1 MNRPTVIDSHKPRNA
16 GEHTRNVSK
25 RAKFSGLQHATP
37 IKPTH
42 AVVMHKGFGLHV
54 TSSDGKSI
62 EACPAFSIK
71 GCVVDANGQNP
82 AYLMCFE
89 TLLGSEVTEAIPLAV
104 LASPEQLVK
113 LLLSRGF
120 PVPQS
125 NIKQRGQAI
134 KHYLEQN
141 CPQDKQFVR
150 ALSDGWAQLPDGTNV
165 YVYGDSVLGAKS
177 SNYQAI
183 RLPAS
188 PASNRQGSPDE
199 WHALLKLLQREP
211 IAVLAVCAALSAPL
225 LAPLGF
231 ATLMLF
237 LVGPSSIGKT
247 IILMLVAS
255 IFDSPNDMLTWE
267 GTDNGI
273 EANALQ
279 RKDKPLVIDE
289 VGQAKARQFAA
300 LSYRLTNTGS
310 KQRAT
315 AKGEAVAVQRTRT
328 TIISAGEIPPL
339 EHMTQAGI
347 APKQGQDARL
357 VAVSAKL
364 QHGVW
369 TDLGKFAS
377 GADKSHYIQRELQ
390 NVHGIA
396 GKQFCKQI
404 AKDVDVYALTFAA
417 VADDLA
423 QEIYPDAHTLEDGV
437 PGRVLRNF
445 ALFAFAGLL
454 AVEKKTVPWSDKN
467 VMDAVKRGYATW
479 LTDYQARQPIQDA
492 TLLAPLRLFFQS
504 QRSSKF
510 KPLSAW
516 RDNHEGTVAGF
527 EYANRNGEL
536 LFLVYPTYFKQNL
549 CGDHALK
556 DVLTALRKANLLR
569 EGPRKVPTLQ
579 VLLPGTKQNA
589 SFYAIRPEILH
600 D

>member
-1 MNRPTVIDSHKPRNA
+1 MNTSSQRSKFVAAPSHAVTPKP
-16 GEHTRNVSK
+16 
-25 RAKFSGLQHATP
+25 AKQA
-37 IKPTH
+37 KPTYSI
-42 AVVMHKGFGLHV
+42 VMHKGFGLHV
-54 TSSDGKSI
+54 SGSDGRSL
-62 EACPAFSIK
+62 EACPDFSIK

-89 TLLGSEVTEAIPLAV
+89 TLLGVEVTEAIPLAA

-113 LLLSRGF
+113 MLLSRGF

-125 NIKQRGQAI
+125 NIKQRGLAI
-134 KHYLEQN
+134 KHYLDQN
-141 CPQDKQFVR
+141 CPQDKPFVR
-150 ALSDGWAQLPDGTNV
+150 ANSDGWMQLPDGTKV

-177 SNYQAI
+177 SSYQAI

-188 PASNRQGSPDE
+188 IASNRQGNPDA
-199 WHALLKLLQREP
+199 WHALLKQLQREP

-225 LAPLGF
+225 LGPLGF
-231 ATLMLF
+231 STLMLF
-237 LVGPSSIGKT
+237 LAGPSSIGKT

-289 VGQAKARQFAA
+289 VEQAKARQFAA
-300 LSYRLTNTGS
+300 LSYRLTNIGG
-310 KQRAT
+310 KQRAN

-339 EHMTQAGI
+339 ELMAQAGI
-347 APKQGQDARL
+347 TPKQGQVARL
-357 VAVSAKL
+357 VSVPAKL

-369 TDLGKFAS
+369 NYLGKFAS

-390 NVHGIA
+390 NVHGLA
-396 GKQFCKQI
+396 GKQFCKHV
-404 AKDVDVYALTFAA
+404 AKDVDVYAPTFAA

-423 QEIYPDAHTLEDGV
+423 QEIYPDAQTSEDGV

-454 AVEKKTVPWSDKN
+454 AVEKQIVPWSDKN
-467 VMDAVKRGYATW
+467 VMDAVKHGYASW
-479 LTDYQARQPIQDA
+479 LADYQARQPMQDA
-492 TLLAPLRLFFQS
+492 TLLAPTRLFFQS
-504 QRSSKF
+504 QRSTKF
-510 KPLSAW
+510 KPLNTW
-516 RDNHEGTVAGF
+516 RDNHEGTVAGY
-527 EYANRNGEL
+527 EHVNRNGER
-536 LFLVYPTYFKQNL
+536 LFLVFPTYFKQYL
-549 CGDHALK
+549 CGDHAPK
-556 DVLTALRKANLLR
+556 DVLMALRKANLLR
-569 EGPRKVPTLQ
+569 EGPRNVPTLQ

-589 SFYAIRPEILH
+589 SFYAIRPEILL

>member
-1 MNRPTVIDSHKPRNA
+1 MKNTSQR
-16 GEHTRNVSK
+16 SK
-25 RAKFSGLQHATP
+25 FVAAPPQAATP
-37 IKPTH
+37 KPASSTQ
-42 AVVMHKGFGLHV
+42 AKPAYTIVMHKGFGLHV
-54 TSSDGKSI
+54 SGSDGSSL
-62 EACPAFSIK
+62 EACPDFSIK
-71 GCVVDANGQNP
+71 GIAVDANGQNP

-89 TLLGSEVTEAIPLAV
+89 TLLGDEVTEAIPLAA

-120 PVPQS
+120 PVPQN
-125 NIKQRGQAI
+125 NIKQRGKAI

-141 CPQDKQFVR
+141 CPQDKPFVR
-150 ALSDGWAQLPDGTNV
+150 AIGDGWMDLPDGTKV
-165 YVYGDSVLGAKS
+165 YLYGDSVLGGQ
-177 SNYQAI
+177 SNRYQAI

-188 PASNRQGSPDE
+188 AAPHRQGNRAA
-199 WHALLKLLQREP
+199 WFALLKLLQREP
-211 IAVLAVCAALSAPL
+211 IAILAVCAALSAPL
-225 LAPLGF
+225 LGPLGF

-247 IILMLVAS
+247 ILLTLVAS
-255 IFDSPNDMLTWE
+255 IFDSPNDVLTWE

-279 RKDKPLVIDE
+279 RKDKPLPIDE

-310 KQRAT
+310 KQRANAMGKAIT
-315 AKGEAVAVQRTRT
+315 VQRTRT
-328 TIISAGEIPPL
+328 VVVSAGEVPPL
-339 EHMTQAGI
+339 ELMTQAGMS
-347 APKQGQDARL
+347 PKQGQSARL
-357 VAVSAKL
+357 VAVPAQL
-364 QHGVW
+364 RHGVW
-369 TDLGKFAS
+369 DDLGKFAS

-404 AKDVDVYALTFAA
+404 AKDVDVYASTFDAM
-417 VADDLA
+417 ADDLA
-423 QEIYPDAHTLEDGV
+423 QEIYPDAQPQADGV

-454 AVEKKTVPWSDKN
+454 AVEKQIVPWSDKN
-467 VMDAVKRGYATW
+467 VMDAVKRGYASW
-479 LTDYQARQPIQDA
+479 LADYQARQPMQDA
-492 TLLAPLRLFFQS
+492 TLLAPIRLFFQS

-510 KPLSAW
+510 KPLNTW

-527 EYANRNGEL
+527 EYVNRKGEH
-536 LFLVYPTYFKQNL
+536 LFLVYPTYFKQHL
-549 CGDHALK
+549 CGDHSPQ
-556 DVLTALRKANLLR
+556 DVLAALRKANLLR
-569 EGPRKVPTLQ
+569 EGPRNVPTLQ
-579 VLLPGTKQNA
+579 VFLPGTKQNA

>member
-1 MNRPTVIDSHKPRNA
+1 MSNTSQR
-16 GEHTRNVSK
+16 SK
-25 RAKFSGLQHATP
+25 FVAAPSQAATP
-37 IKPTH
+37 KPATQAKPTYSI
-42 AVVMHKGFGLHV
+42 VMHKGFGLHV
-54 TSSDGKSI
+54 SGSDGRSL
-62 EACPAFSIK
+62 EACPDFSIK

-89 TLLGSEVTEAIPLAV
+89 TLLGGEVTEAIPLAA

-113 LLLSRGF
+113 LLLNRGF

-125 NIKQRGQAI
+125 NIKQRGLAI

-141 CPQDKQFVR
+141 CPQDKPFVR
-150 ALSDGWAQLPDGTNV
+150 AFSDGWMQLPDGTSV
-165 YVYGDSVLGAKS
+165 FVYGDSVLGAKS
-177 SNYQAI
+177 SSYQAI

-188 PASNRQGSPDE
+188 IASTRQGNPDA
-199 WHALLKLLQREP
+199 WHAMLKLLQREP

-225 LAPLGF
+225 LGPLGF

-289 VGQAKARQFAA
+289 VGQARARQFAA

-328 TIISAGEIPPL
+328 TIISAGEITPL

-347 APKQGQDARL
+347 APKQGQDVRL
-357 VAVSAKL
+357 VAVPAKL
-364 QHGVW
+364 KHGVW
-369 TDLGKFAS
+369 NDLGKFAS
-377 GADKSHYIQRELQ
+377 GAEKSHYIQRELQ

-396 GKQFCKQI
+396 GKQFCKHV
-404 AKDVDVYALTFAA
+404 AKDVDVYAPTFAA

-423 QEIYPDAHTLEDGV
+423 QEIYPDAQTLEDGV

-454 AVEKKTVPWSDKN
+454 AVEKQTVPWSDKN
-467 VMDAVKRGYATW
+467 VIDAVKHGYASW
-479 LTDYQARQPIQDA
+479 LADYQARQPMQDA
-492 TLLAPLRLFFQS
+492 TLLAAMRLFFQS

-510 KPLSAW
+510 KPLNTW
-516 RDNHEGTVAGF
+516 RDNHEGTVAGY
-527 EYANRNGEL
+527 EHVNRNGER
-536 LFLVYPTYFKQNL
+536 LFLVFPTYFKQYL
-549 CGDHALK
+549 CGDHAPK
-556 DVLTALRKANLLR
+556 DVLMALRKANLLR
-569 EGPRKVPTLQ
+569 EGPRNVPTLQ

>member
-1 MNRPTVIDSHKPRNA
+1 MSNTSQR
-16 GEHTRNVSK
+16 SK
-25 RAKFSGLQHATP
+25 FVAAPSQAATP
-37 IKPTH
+37 KPATQAKPTYSI
-42 AVVMHKGFGLHV
+42 AMHKGFGLHV
-54 TSSDGKSI
+54 SGSDGTSL
-62 EACPAFSIK
+62 EACPAFSVK

-89 TLLGSEVTEAIPLAV
+89 TLLGGEVTEAIPLAA

-125 NIKQRGQAI
+125 NIKQRGLAI

-141 CPQDKQFVR
+141 CPQDKPFVR
-150 ALSDGWAQLPDGTNV
+150 AYNDGWMQLPDGTNV
-165 YVYGDSVLGAKS
+165 FVYGDSVLGAKS

-188 PASNRQGSPDE
+188 IASNRQGNPDA

-225 LAPLGF
+225 LGPLGF

-347 APKQGQDARL
+347 APKQGQDVRL
-357 VAVSAKL
+357 VAVPAKL
-364 QHGVW
+364 NHGVW
-369 TDLGKFAS
+369 NDLGKFAN
-377 GADKSHYIQRELQ
+377 GADKSHYVQRELQ

-396 GKQFCKQI
+396 GKQFCKQV
-404 AKDVDVYALTFAA
+404 AKDVDVYAPTFAA

-454 AVEKKTVPWSDKN
+454 AVEKQIVPWNGKN
-467 VMDAVKRGYATW
+467 VMDAVKHGYASW
-479 LTDYQARQPIQDA
+479 LADYQARQPMQDA
-492 TLLAPLRLFFQS
+492 TLLAPMRLFFQS
-504 QRSSKF
+504 QRSTKF
-510 KPLSAW
+510 KPLNTW
-516 RDNHEGTVAGF
+516 RDNHEGTVAGY
-527 EYANRNGEL
+527 EHVNRNGER
-536 LFLVYPTYFKQNL
+536 LFLVFPTYFKQYL
-549 CGDHALK
+549 CGDHAPK
-556 DVLTALRKANLLR
+556 DVLMALRKANLLR
-569 EGPRKVPTLQ
+569 EGPRNVPTLQ

>member
-1 MNRPTVIDSHKPRNA
+1 MSNTSQR
-16 GEHTRNVSK
+16 SK
-25 RAKFSGLQHATP
+25 FVAAPSQAATP
-37 IKPTH
+37 KPATQAKPTYSI
-42 AVVMHKGFGLHV
+42 AMHKGFGLHV
-54 TSSDGKSI
+54 SGSDGTSL
-62 EACPAFSIK
+62 EACPAFSVK

-89 TLLGSEVTEAIPLAV
+89 TLLGGEVTEAIPLAA

-125 NIKQRGQAI
+125 NIKQRGLAI

-141 CPQDKQFVR
+141 CPQDKPFVR
-150 ALSDGWAQLPDGTNV
+150 ANSDGWMQLPDGTKV

-188 PASNRQGSPDE
+188 IASNRQGNPDA

-225 LAPLGF
+225 LGPLGF

-255 IFDSPNDMLTWE
+255 IFDSPNDILTWE

-328 TIISAGEIPPL
+328 TIVSAGEIPPL

-347 APKQGQDARL
+347 APKQGQDVRL
-357 VAVSAKL
+357 VAVPAKL
-364 QHGVW
+364 KHGVW
-369 TDLGKFAS
+369 NDLGKFAS

-396 GKQFCKQI
+396 GKQFCKQV
-404 AKDVDVYALTFAA
+404 AKDVDVYAPTFAA

-454 AVEKKTVPWSDKN
+454 AVEKQIVPWNGKN
-467 VMDAVKRGYATW
+467 VMDAVKHGYASW
-479 LTDYQARQPIQDA
+479 LADYQARQPMQDA
-492 TLLAPLRLFFQS
+492 TLLAPMRLFFQS
-504 QRSSKF
+504 QRSTKF
-510 KPLSAW
+510 KPLNTW
-516 RDNHEGTVAGF
+516 RDNHEGTVAGY
-527 EYANRNGEL
+527 EHVNRNGER
-536 LFLVYPTYFKQNL
+536 LFLVFPTYFKQYL
-549 CGDHALK
+549 CGDHAPK
-556 DVLTALRKANLLR
+556 DVLMALRKANLLR
-569 EGPRKVPTLQ
+569 EGPRNVPTLQ

>member
-1 MNRPTVIDSHKPRNA
+1 MKNTSQR
-16 GEHTRNVSK
+16 SK
-25 RAKFSGLQHATP
+25 FVAAPSQAATAKSA
-37 IKPTH
+37 KPTYSI
-42 AVVMHKGFGLHV
+42 VMHKGSGLHV
-54 TSSDGKSI
+54 RSSDGSSL
-62 EACPAFSIK
+62 EACPDFTIK

-89 TLLGSEVTEAIPLAV
+89 TLLGGEVTEAIPLAA

-113 LLLSRGF
+113 LLLNRGF

-125 NIKQRGQAI
+125 NIKQRGLAI

-141 CPQDKQFVR
+141 CPQDKPFVR
-150 ALSDGWAQLPDGTNV
+150 VISDGWTTLPDGTKV
-165 YVYGDSVLGAKS
+165 YVYGDSVLGATS
-177 SNYQAI
+177 SSYQAI

-188 PASNRQGSPDE
+188 VASHRQGNRDA
-199 WHALLKLLQREP
+199 WYDLLKLLQREP

-225 LAPLGF
+225 LGPLGI

-247 IILMLVAS
+247 VILTLVAS

-279 RKDKPLVIDE
+279 RKDKPLTIDE
-289 VGQAKARQFAA
+289 VGQAKARLFAA

-315 AKGEAVAVQRTRT
+315 AQGEAVPVQRTCT
-328 TIISAGEIPPL
+328 TVISAGEVAPL
-339 EHMTQAGI
+339 DLMAQAGMP
-347 APKQGQDARL
+347 AKQGQIARL
-357 VAVSAKL
+357 VSVVAQL

-369 TDLGKFAS
+369 NDLGRFAS
-377 GADKSHYIQRELQ
+377 GAEKSHHVLRELQ

-396 GKQFCKQI
+396 GKQFCKHL
-404 AKDVDVYALTFAA
+404 AKDVDVYASTFHA

-423 QEIYPDAHTLEDGV
+423 QEIYPDAQSQADGV

-467 VMDAVKRGYATW
+467 VMEAVKRGYASW
-479 LTDYQARQPIQDA
+479 LADYQARQPMQDA
-492 TLLAPLRLFFQS
+492 TLLAPMRLFFQS

-510 KPLSAW
+510 KPLNTW
-516 RDNHEGTVAGF
+516 RDNHEGTVAGY
-527 EYANRNGEL
+527 EHVNRNGER
-536 LFLVYPTYFKQNL
+536 LFLVFPTYFKQYL
-549 CGDHALK
+549 CGDHSPK
-556 DVLTALRKANLLR
+556 DVLMALRKENLLR
-569 EGPRKVPTLQ
+569 EGPRNVPTLQ

>member
-1 MNRPTVIDSHKPRNA
+1 MKNTSQR
-16 GEHTRNVSK
+16 SK
-25 RAKFSGLQHATP
+25 FVAAPSQAETAKSA
-37 IKPTH
+37 KPTYSIL
-42 AVVMHKGFGLHV
+42 MHKGFGLHV
-54 TSSDGKSI
+54 SGSDGSSL
-62 EACPAFSIK
+62 EACPDFSIK
-71 GCVVDANGQNP
+71 GCVVDANGQHP

-89 TLLGSEVTEAIPLAV
+89 TLLGGEVTEAIPLAA

-113 LLLSRGF
+113 LLLNRGF

-125 NIKQRGQAI
+125 NIKQRGLAI

-150 ALSDGWAQLPDGTNV
+150 ANSDGWMTLPDGIKV
-165 YVYGDSVLGAKS
+165 YVYGDSVLGATS
-177 SNYQAI
+177 SGYQAI

-188 PASNRQGSPDE
+188 VASHRQGNRDA
-199 WHALLKLLQREP
+199 WHDLLKLLKREP

-225 LAPLGF
+225 LGPLGF

-247 IILMLVAS
+247 VILTLVAS

-273 EANALQ
+273 EANALL
-279 RKDKPLVIDE
+279 RKDKPLTIDE
-289 VGQAKARQFAA
+289 VGQAKARLFAA

-315 AKGEAVAVQRTRT
+315 AQGEAVAVQRTCT
-328 TIISAGEIPPL
+328 TVISAGEVAPL
-339 EHMTQAGI
+339 DLMAQAGMP
-347 APKQGQDARL
+347 AKQGQIARL
-357 VAVSAKL
+357 VSVVAQL

-369 TDLGKFAS
+369 NDLGKFAS
-377 GADKSHYIQRELQ
+377 GAEKSHHILRELK

-396 GKQFCKQI
+396 GKQFCKHL
-404 AKDVDVYALTFAA
+404 AKDVDVYASTFHA

-423 QEIYPDAHTLEDGV
+423 QEIYPDAQSQADGV

-454 AVEKKTVPWSDKN
+454 AVEKQIVPWNDKN
-467 VMDAVKRGYATW
+467 VMDAVKRGYASW
-479 LTDYQARQPIQDA
+479 LADYQARQPMQDA
-492 TLLAPLRLFFQS
+492 TLLAPTRLFFQS

-510 KPLSAW
+510 KPLNTW
-516 RDNHEGTVAGF
+516 RDNHEGTVAGY
-527 EYANRNGEL
+527 EHVNRNGER
-536 LFLVYPTYFKQNL
+536 LFLVFPTYFKQYL
-549 CGDHALK
+549 CGDHSPK
-556 DVLTALRKANLLR
+556 DVLMALRKANLLR
-569 EGPRKVPTLQ
+569 EGPRNVPTLQ

>member
-1 MNRPTVIDSHKPRNA
+1 MSNTSQPSKFVAAPSQAKTSKPA
-16 GEHTRNVSK
+16 PQT
-25 RAKFSGLQHATP
+25 
-37 IKPTH
+37 KPTYS
-42 AVVMHKGFGLHV
+42 VVMHKGFGLHISGSNG
-54 TSSDGKSI
+54 TSL
-62 EACPAFSIK
+62 EACPAFSVK
-71 GCVVDANGQNP
+71 GCVVDASGQNP

-89 TLLGSEVTEAIPLAV
+89 TLLGGEVTEAIPLAV

-125 NIKQRGQAI
+125 NIKQRGLAI

-141 CPQDKQFVR
+141 CPQDKPFVR
-150 ALSDGWAQLPDGTNV
+150 AISDGWMTLPDGTMV
-165 YVYGDSVLGAKS
+165 YVYGDSVLGAR
-177 SNYQAI
+177 SNDYQAI

-188 PASNRQGSPDE
+188 IASQRKGSRDA
-199 WHALLKLLQREP
+199 WFDLLKLLHREP

-225 LAPLGF
+225 LGPLGF

-247 IILMLVAS
+247 VILTLVAS

-289 VGQAKARQFAA
+289 VGQAKARLFAA
-300 LSYRLTNTGS
+300 LSYRLTNAGS

-315 AKGEAVAVQRTRT
+315 AQGEAVAVRRTCT
-328 TIISAGEIPPL
+328 TVISAGEVAPL
-339 EHMTQAGI
+339 DMMAQSGMPA
-347 APKQGQDARL
+347 KQGQIARL
-357 VAVSAKL
+357 VSVDALL

-369 TDLGKFAS
+369 NDLGKFTS
-377 GADKSHYIQRELQ
+377 GAEKSHHILRELQ
-390 NVHGIA
+390 NVHGLA
-396 GKQFCKQI
+396 GKQFCKHL
-404 AKDVDVYALTFAA
+404 AKDVDVYAPTFHA

-423 QEIYPDAHTLEDGV
+423 QQIYPDAQPEADGV

-454 AVEKKTVPWSDKN
+454 AVEKQIVPWSDKN
-467 VMDAVKRGYATW
+467 VMDAVKLGYATW

>member
-1 MNRPTVIDSHKPRNA
+1 MKNTSQR
-16 GEHTRNVSK
+16 SK
-25 RAKFSGLQHATP
+25 FVAAPSQAATAKSA
-37 IKPTH
+37 KPTYSI
-42 AVVMHKGFGLHV
+42 VMHKGSGLHV
-54 TSSDGKSI
+54 RSSDGSSL
-62 EACPAFSIK
+62 EACPDFTIK

-89 TLLGSEVTEAIPLAV
+89 TLLGGEVTEAIPLAA

-113 LLLSRGF
+113 LLLNRGF

-125 NIKQRGQAI
+125 NIKQRGLAI
-134 KHYLEQN
+134 KHYLEQQ
-141 CPQDKQFVR
+141 CPQDKTFVR
-150 ALSDGWAQLPDGTNV
+150 ANSDGWMQLPDGTNV
-165 YVYGDSVLGAKS
+165 YVYGDSVLGATS
-177 SNYQAI
+177 SSYQAI

-188 PASNRQGSPDE
+188 VASHRQGNRDA
-199 WHALLKLLQREP
+199 WYDLLKLLQREP

-225 LAPLGF
+225 LGPLGF

-247 IILMLVAS
+247 VILTLVAS

-279 RKDKPLVIDE
+279 RKDKPLTIDE
-289 VGQAKARQFAA
+289 VGQAKARLFAA

-315 AKGEAVAVQRTRT
+315 AQGEAVAVQRTCT
-328 TIISAGEIPPL
+328 TVISAGEVAPL
-339 EHMTQAGI
+339 DLMAQAGMP
-347 APKQGQDARL
+347 AKQGQIARL
-357 VAVSAKL
+357 VSVVAQL

-369 TDLGKFAS
+369 NDLGKFAS
-377 GADKSHYIQRELQ
+377 GAEKSHHILRELK

-396 GKQFCKQI
+396 GKQFCKHL
-404 AKDVDVYALTFAA
+404 AKDVDVYAPTFHA

-423 QEIYPDAHTLEDGV
+423 QEIYPDAQSQADGV

-454 AVEKKTVPWSDKN
+454 AVEKRIVPWSDKN
-467 VMDAVKRGYATW
+467 VMDAVKRGYASW
-479 LTDYQARQPIQDA
+479 LADYQARQPLHDA
-492 TLLAPLRLFFQS
+492 TLLAPLRLFLQS
-504 QRSSKF
+504 QRGSKF
-510 KPLSAW
+510 KPLNTW
-516 RDNHEGTVAGF
+516 RDNHEGTVAGY
-527 EYANRNGEL
+527 EHVNRNGER
-536 LFLVYPTYFKQNL
+536 LFLVFPTYFKQYL
-549 CGDHALK
+549 CGDHSPK
-556 DVLTALRKANLLR
+556 DVLMALRKANLLR
-569 EGPRKVPTLQ
+569 EGPRNVPTLQ

>member
-1 MNRPTVIDSHKPRNA
+1 MKNTSQR
-16 GEHTRNVSK
+16 SK
-25 RAKFSGLQHATP
+25 FVATP
-37 IKPTH
+37 SQAATPKSVKPTYSI
-42 AVVMHKGFGLHV
+42 VMHKGFGLHV
-54 TSSDGKSI
+54 SGSDGSSLK
-62 EACPAFSIK
+62 ACPDFSIK

-89 TLLGSEVTEAIPLAV
+89 TLLGGEVTEAIPLAV

-113 LLLSRGF
+113 LLLNRGF

-125 NIKQRGQAI
+125 NIKQRGLAI

-141 CPQDKQFVR
+141 CPQDQQFVR
-150 ALSDGWAQLPDGTNV
+150 ANSDGWMTLPDGTKV
-165 YVYGDSVLGAKS
+165 YVYGDSVLGATS
-177 SNYQAI
+177 SGYQAI

-188 PASNRQGSPDE
+188 VASHRQGNRDA
-199 WHALLKLLQREP
+199 WYDLLKLLKREP

-225 LAPLGF
+225 LGPLGF

-247 IILMLVAS
+247 VILTLVAS

-273 EANALQ
+273 EANALK
-279 RKDKPLVIDE
+279 RKDKPLTIDE
-289 VGQAKARQFAA
+289 VGQAKARLFAA

-315 AKGEAVAVQRTRT
+315 AQGEAVAVQRTCT
-328 TIISAGEIPPL
+328 TVISAGEVAPL
-339 EHMTQAGI
+339 DLMAQAGMP
-347 APKQGQDARL
+347 AKQGQIARL
-357 VAVSAKL
+357 VSVVAQL

-369 TDLGKFAS
+369 NDLGKFAS
-377 GADKSHYIQRELQ
+377 GAEKSHHVLRELQ
-390 NVHGIA
+390 IVHGIA
-396 GKQFCKQI
+396 GKQFCKHL
-404 AKDVDVYALTFAA
+404 AKDVDVYVPTFHA

-423 QEIYPDAHTLEDGV
+423 QEIYPETQPQADGV

-467 VMDAVKRGYATW
+467 VMDAVKRGYASW
-479 LTDYQARQPIQDA
+479 LADYQARQPIQDS

-527 EYANRNGEL
+527 EYANRKGEL

-569 EGPRKVPTLQ
+569 EGPRNVPTLQ

>member
-1 MNRPTVIDSHKPRNA
+1 MKNTSQR
-16 GEHTRNVSK
+16 SK
-25 RAKFSGLQHATP
+25 FVAAPSQATTP
-37 IKPTH
+37 KSAKPTYSI
-42 AVVMHKGFGLHV
+42 VMHKGFGLHV
-54 TSSDGKSI
+54 SGSDGSSL
-62 EACPAFSIK
+62 EACPDFSIK

-89 TLLGSEVTEAIPLAV
+89 TLLGGEVTEAIPLAA

-120 PVPQS
+120 HVPQN

-141 CPQDKQFVR
+141 CPQDKPVVR
-150 ALSDGWAQLPDGTNV
+150 AISDGWMQLPDGTKV
-165 YVYGDSVLGAKS
+165 YVCGDTVLGATS
-177 SNYQAI
+177 SKYQAI

-188 PASNRQGSPDE
+188 TASHRQGNRE
-199 WHALLKLLQREP
+199 TWHALLKLLQREP

-225 LAPLGF
+225 LEPLGF

-247 IILMLVAS
+247 VILTLVAS

-279 RKDKPLVIDE
+279 RKDKPLIIDE

-300 LSYRLTNTGS
+300 LSYRLTNAGS

-315 AKGEAVAVQRTRT
+315 AQGEAVAVQRTRT
-328 TIISAGEIPPL
+328 TVISAGEVPPL
-339 EHMTQAGI
+339 DLMAQAGMP
-347 APKQGQDARL
+347 AKQGQIARL
-357 VAVSAKL
+357 VSVVAQL

-369 TDLGKFAS
+369 NDLGKFTS
-377 GADKSHYIQRELQ
+377 GAEKSHHVLRELQ

-396 GKQFCKQI
+396 GKQFCKHL
-404 AKDVDVYALTFAA
+404 AKDVDVYAPSFHA

-423 QEIYPDAHTLEDGV
+423 QEIYPDAQPQADGV

-445 ALFAFAGLL
+445 SLFAFAGLL
-454 AVEKKTVPWSDKN
+454 AVEKQIVPWSDKN
-467 VMDAVKRGYATW
+467 VIDAVKRGYASW
-479 LTDYQARQPIQDA
+479 LADYQARQPMQDA

-527 EYANRNGEL
+527 EYANRKGER

-549 CGDHALK
+549 CGDHAPK
-556 DVLTALRKANLLR
+556 DVLLALRKANLLR
-569 EGPRKVPTLQ
+569 EGPRNVPTLQ

>member
-1 MNRPTVIDSHKPRNA
+1 MSNTSQR
-16 GEHTRNVSK
+16 SK
-25 RAKFSGLQHATP
+25 FVAAPSQAATP
-37 IKPTH
+37 KSATQAKPTYSI
-42 AVVMHKGFGLHV
+42 AMHKGFGLHV
-54 TSSDGKSI
+54 SGSDGTSL
-62 EACPAFSIK
+62 EACPAFSVK

-89 TLLGSEVTEAIPLAV
+89 TLLGGEVTEAIPLAA

-113 LLLSRGF
+113 LLLSLGF

-125 NIKQRGQAI
+125 NIKQRGLAI

-141 CPQDKQFVR
+141 CPQDKPFVR
-150 ALSDGWAQLPDGTNV
+150 ACSDGWKQLPDGTNV

-188 PASNRQGSPDE
+188 IASNRQGNPDA

-225 LAPLGF
+225 LGPLGF
-231 ATLMLF
+231 STLMLF

-289 VGQAKARQFAA
+289 VGQARARQFAA
-300 LSYRLTNTGS
+300 LSYRLTNIGS

-328 TIISAGEIPPL
+328 TIISAGEITPL

-347 APKQGQDARL
+347 APKQGQDVRL
-357 VAVSAKL
+357 VAVPAKL
-364 QHGVW
+364 NHGVW
-369 TDLGKFAS
+369 NDLGKFAS
-377 GADKSHYIQRELQ
+377 GADKSHFIQRELQ

-396 GKQFCKQI
+396 GKQFCKQV
-404 AKDVDVYALTFAA
+404 AKDVDVYAPTFAA

-423 QEIYPDAHTLEDGV
+423 QEIYPDAHTLEDGI

-454 AVEKKTVPWSDKN
+454 AVEKQIVPWSDKN
-467 VMDAVKRGYATW
+467 VIDAVKYGYASW
-479 LTDYQARQPIQDA
+479 LADYQARQPMQDA
-492 TLLAPLRLFFQS
+492 TLLAPTRLFFQS
-504 QRSSKF
+504 QRSTKF
-510 KPLSAW
+510 KPLNTW
-516 RDNHEGTVAGF
+516 RDNHEGTVAGY
-527 EYANRNGEL
+527 EYVNRNGER
-536 LFLVYPTYFKQNL
+536 LFLVFPTYFKQYL
-549 CGDHALK
+549 CGDHAPK
-556 DVLTALRKANLLR
+556 DVLMALRKAKLLR
-569 EGPRKVPTLQ
+569 EGPRNVPTLQ

>member
-1 MNRPTVIDSHKPRNA
+1 MKNTSQRS
-16 GEHTRNVSK
+16 
-25 RAKFSGLQHATP
+25 KFSVAPKQVATP
-37 IKPTH
+37 KATLS
-42 AVVMHKGFGLHV
+42 VVMHHGFGLHV
-54 TSSDGKSI
+54 ASSDGKSV
-62 EACPAFSIK
+62 EACPEFTIK
-71 GCVVDANGQNP
+71 GYVVDGNGQNP
-82 AYLMCFE
+82 AYLICFRN
-89 TLLGSEVTEAIPLAV
+89 LFGIEVTEAIPLAT

-120 PVPQS
+120 PIPQN

-141 CPQDKQFVR
+141 CPQDKLSVR
-150 ALSDGWAQLPDGTNV
+150 AISDGWMTLPDGAKL
-165 YVYGDSVLGAKS
+165 YVYGDSVLGATS
-177 SNYQAI
+177 SGYQAI

-188 PASNRQGSPDE
+188 TAAHRQGTRDE

-211 IAVLAVCAALSAPL
+211 VAVLAVCAALSAPL

-231 ATLMLF
+231 STLMLF

-300 LSYRLTNTGS
+300 LSYRLTNTAS

-315 AKGEAVAVQRTRT
+315 AKGEAVAVERTRT
-328 TIISAGEIPPL
+328 AIISAGEIPPL

-347 APKQGQDARL
+347 TPKQGQDARL
-357 VAVSAKL
+357 VAVPAKL

-369 TDLGKFAS
+369 NDLGKFAS
-377 GADKSHYIQRELQ
+377 GADKSHYVQRELQ

-396 GKQFCKQI
+396 GKQFCKQV
-404 AKDVDVYALTFAA
+404 ANDVDVYAPTFAA

-423 QEIYPDAHTLEDGV
+423 QEIYPDPQPQTDGV

-454 AVEKKTVPWSDKN
+454 AAEKHIVPWSDKN
-467 VMDAVKRGYATW
+467 VMDAVRHGYASW
-479 LTDYQARQPIQDA
+479 LADYQARQPLQAA
-492 TLLAPLRLFFQS
+492 TLLAPLRLFLQS
-504 QRSSKF
+504 QRGSKF
-510 KPLSAW
+510 KPLNAW

-527 EYANRNGEL
+527 EYVNRKGER
-536 LFLVYPTYFKQNL
+536 LFLVYPTFFKQNL
-549 CGDHALK
+549 CGDHAPK
-556 DVLTALRKANLLR
+556 DVLMALRKANLLR
-569 EGPRKVPTLQ
+569 EGPRNVPTLQ

>member
-1 MNRPTVIDSHKPRNA
+1 MKKLSQQT
-16 GEHTRNVSK
+16 NV
-25 RAKFSGLQHATP
+25 AL
-37 IKPTH
+37 KPTQ
-42 AVVMHKGFGLHV
+42 AASTKSTTSIVMRPGAGLYIADSSGTSLEVCDEFSVKG
-54 TSSDGKSI
+54 I
-62 EACPAFSIK
+62 
-71 GCVVDANGQNP
+71 VVDANGQNP
-82 AYLMCFE
+82 AYLIRFK
-89 TLLGSEVTEAIPLAV
+89 TLLGGEATEAIPVALIN
-104 LASPEQLVK
+104 SPKQLIK
-113 LLLSRGF
+113 LLISLGF
-120 PVPQS
+120 QVPQN
-125 NIKQRGQAI
+125 NIKHRGDAI
-134 KHYLEQN
+134 RHYLEFN
-141 CPQDKQFVR
+141 CQVDKPFVR
-150 ALSDGWAQLPDGTNV
+150 ANSDGWKQLPDGTNV

-177 SNYQAI
+177 SRFQAI

-188 PASNRQGSPDE
+188 IASNRRGNQAA
-199 WHALLKLLQREP
+199 WHDLLSLFRREP

-225 LAPLGF
+225 LGPLGF
-231 ATLMLF
+231 GTLMLF

-247 IILMLVAS
+247 IILMLIAS

-289 VGQAKARQFAA
+289 VGQARARQFAA

-315 AKGEAVAVQRTRT
+315 AKGEAVDVQRTRI
-328 TIISAGEIPPL
+328 TIISAGEISPL

-347 APKQGQDARL
+347 TPKQGQDVRL
-357 VAVSAKL
+357 VAVPAKL
-364 QHGVW
+364 KHGVW
-369 TDLGKFAS
+369 NDLGKFAS
-377 GADKSHYIQRELQ
+377 GADKSHYIQSELQ

-396 GKQFCKQI
+396 GRQFCKHVAI
-404 AKDVDVYALTFAA
+404 DVDVYVPTFAA

-454 AVEKKTVPWSDKN
+454 AVEKQIVPWNDKN
-467 VMDAVKRGYATW
+467 VMEAVKHGYGSW
-479 LTDYQARQPIQDA
+479 LADYQARQPVQDA
-492 TLLAPLRLFFQS
+492 TLLAPMRLFFQS
-504 QRSSKF
+504 QRSTKF
-510 KPLSAW
+510 KPLNTW

-527 EYANRNGEL
+527 EYVNRKDER

-556 DVLTALRKANLLR
+556 DVLMVLRKANLLR
-569 EGPRKVPTLQ
+569 EGPRNVPALQ

-600 D
+600 F